1 MKDHDFR
8 CLVDKYFKA
17 VYKWR
22 RTRLE
27 EDAARVHRFETR
39 ILEDNE
45 KHFKRIQANRQMRIP
60 M

>member
-8 CLVDKYFKA
+8 CLVAKYFKA
-17 VYKWR
+17 VKEWR
-22 RTRLE
+22 CTRRGEEAARVTRLE
-27 EDAARVHRFETR
+27 QR

-45 KHFKRIQANRQMRIP
+45 KHFKRIEANRQMRIP